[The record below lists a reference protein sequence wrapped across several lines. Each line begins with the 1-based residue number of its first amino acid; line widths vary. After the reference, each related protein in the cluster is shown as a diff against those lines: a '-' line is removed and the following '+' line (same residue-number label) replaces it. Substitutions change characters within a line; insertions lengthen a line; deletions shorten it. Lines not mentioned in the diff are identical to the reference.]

1 MVRDMVTRNS
11 DAENADA
18 ENPDALGAEH
28 CDDECQK
35 ALRELYIYLDGQLTV
50 ERRTT
55 IKAHIEYCSPCMESY
70 TFEAELKQVVALR
83 CQEEVPKALRMKVF
97 EAIQWETRGD

>member
-1 MVRDMVTRNS
+1 MVRDMVARNS

-18 ENPDALGAEH
+18 LGAEP

-35 ALRELYIYLDGQLTV
+35 ALRELYIYLDGQLTI

-83 CQEEVPKALRMKVF
+83 CQEEVPQALRMKVF

>member
-1 MVRDMVTRNS
+1 MVRRDS
-11 DAENADA
+11 DAENTEGEYSGAR
-18 ENPDALGAEH
+18 GAEH

-35 ALRELYIYLDGQLTV
+35 ALRELYTYLDGQLTI

-83 CQEEVPKALRMKVF
+83 CQEEVPEALRMKVF
-97 EAIQWETRGD
+97 EAIQWEIRGD

>member
-1 MVRDMVTRNS
+1 MIAENS
-11 DAENADA
+11 DAENSDA
-18 ENPDALGAEH
+18 VDRDVAGTEH
-28 CDDECQK
+28 CDDDCQK

-55 IKAHIEYCSPCMESY
+55 ITAHIEYCSPCMESY

-83 CQEEVPKALRMKVF
+83 CQEQVPEALRMKVF
-97 EAIQWETRGD
+97 EAIQWEIRGD